1 MARVAEQLADD
12 VYLTSDNPRTEDPAA
27 ILADVA
33 AGLAGQPRCV
43 EVDRR
48 TAIAAAVSDAG
59 PSDVVLVAGK
69 GHENYQI
76 VGTVKH
82 PFDDVQECERAM
94 GRRPGGGVSGPIGGC
109 AISRLNAPPFRGRV
123 NC

>member
-1 MARVAEQLADD
+1 M
-12 VYLTSDNPRTEDPAA
+12 
-27 ILADVA
+27 A
-33 AGLAGQPRCV
+33 AGLTGRPRCV

-48 TAIAAAVSDAG
+48 LAIAAAVSDAG
-59 PSDVVLVAGK
+59 PADVVLVAGK

-94 GRRPGGGVSGPIGGC
+94 GRRH
-109 AISRLNAPPFRGRV
+109 AAA
-123 NC
+123 